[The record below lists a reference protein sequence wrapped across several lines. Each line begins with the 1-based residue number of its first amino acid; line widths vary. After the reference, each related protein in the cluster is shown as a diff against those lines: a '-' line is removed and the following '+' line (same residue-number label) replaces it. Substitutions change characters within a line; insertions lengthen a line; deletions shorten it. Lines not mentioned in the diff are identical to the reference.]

1 MSSCKPTQKEADD
14 SPTRLDDNGHV
25 RLKIEKGTRPVLSRL
40 EGLQCTVKDPG
51 WRVENKFFRTRI

>member
-1 MSSCKPTQKEADD
+1 MHKED
-14 SPTRLDDNGHV
+14 SPTRFDDNGHV
-25 RLKIEKGTRPVLSRL
+25 QLRIEKGTRPVLSRL